1 MPVVNLTSAANLRG
15 KEVQMTARIRLTF
28 GALAITTS
36 LATPAIAQEVSAS
49 PVRQRGAEGGIDVLS
64 AARTGEI
71 AFYGGAFERDQMIAF
86 RFGARDETAAVP
98 CSAGAMYEY
107 VLHRAS
113 PQMFKLTAGGS
124 FNRVFSCAQQGELR
138 PSPRL
143 QSTATVSAGIRVL
156 VFNSNTVGGSLKVM
170 GYVERGRGHVS
181 AGDLK
186 SKGIVVGVALHG
198 R

>member
-1 MPVVNLTSAANLRG
+1 MTVRIGLTL
-15 KEVQMTARIRLTF
+15 

-36 LATPAIAQEVSAS
+36 LATTALAQEVSVA

-71 AFYGGAFERDQMIAF
+71 AFYAGAFERDQMVAF
-86 RFGARDETAAVP
+86 RFGARDETSAVP

-124 FNRVFSCAQQGELR
+124 FNRVFSCATSQDAASR
-138 PSPRL
+138 PSPGL

-156 VFNSNTVGGSLKVM
+156 VFNGRSMGGSLKVL
-170 GYVERGRGHVS
+170 GYVEGGRGHLS
-181 AGDLK
+181 AEDVK
-186 SKGIVVGVALHG
+186 SKGMVVGVAFHG

>member
-1 MPVVNLTSAANLRG
+1 
-15 KEVQMTARIRLTF
+15 MTARIRRTL
-28 GALAITTS
+28 GALAITTT
-36 LATPAIAQEVSAS
+36 LATPALAQQVSAG
-49 PVRQRGAEGGIDVLS
+49 PVRQRGVEGGIDVLS
-64 AARTGEI
+64 ATRTGEL
-71 AFYGGAFERDQMIAF
+71 AFYAGAFERDQMVAF

-124 FNRVFSCAQQGELR
+124 FNRVFSCATGQEAALR
-138 PSPRL
+138 PSPEL

-156 VFNSNTVGGSLKVM
+156 AFNGRRMGGSLKVL
-170 GYVERGRGHVS
+170 GYVEGGRGHVS
-181 AGDLK
+181 AEDVK
-186 SKGIVVGVALHG
+186 SKGIVVGVAFHG

>member
-1 MPVVNLTSAANLRG
+1 M
-15 KEVQMTARIRLTF
+15 EVQMTARIRLMF
-28 GALAITTS
+28 GALAITTT
-36 LATPAIAQEVSAS
+36 LATPALAQEVSAG
-49 PVRQRGAEGGIDVLS
+49 PVRHRGAEGGIDVLS
-64 AARTGEI
+64 AARTGEL
-71 AFYGGAFERDQMIAF
+71 AFYVGAFERDQMVAF
-86 RFGARDETAAVP
+86 RFGARDETNTVP

-124 FNRVFSCAQQGELR
+124 FNRVFSCATNEQGALR
-138 PSPRL
+138 PSPKL
-143 QSTATVSAGIRVL
+143 QSSATVSGGIRLL
-156 VFNSNTVGGSLKVM
+156 VFNGSSVGGSLKVM
-170 GYVERGRGHVS
+170 GYVERGHGHMS